1 MLESLRRG
9 VKGIFIKVLLGLLIV
24 AFAVWGVAD
33 VFRGYGQGALATVG
47 KTEISSDTFQQ
58 ALQVEISNLSR
69 QFGQRLSVE
78 QARAL
83 GIDQRVMSRLVGTAA
98 IDTHARELG
107 LYLSDADIAEAIRT
121 DPGFVGVGGV
131 FNRDA
136 FVEIL
141 RQNGLTEQRYFAERR
156 ADEIRQQITGTLTAG
171 SVPPNVMID
180 TLHRFRGETRT
191 IAMLTLDPAVSGK
204 VAEPDEAK
212 LKAYYEQNKRQFV
225 APEYRKVPLILLT
238 EAEVRKRVDVSEA
251 DMKALYEQEKDT
263 FATPE
268 QRKIQQLS
276 FPDRAAA
283 DKALAD
289 LKAAASFEEGLKA
302 LGIKDADIELGT
314 LAKRDMIDPQ
324 IADATFK
331 LEKDKFS
338 DVIQGTFSPV
348 IVRVTE
354 ITPGKQSTFDE
365 VKDRLRDRLAG
376 ERVGRELQELHDKV
390 DDARAGGGSLKEI
403 ADKLKVPF
411 LEIEATDKQ
420 ARTPDGKPALEHPD
434 AVKILASAFVGGGG
448 LDREAVELNSG
459 GYAWVDVAGV
469 TAERQKPY
477 EEVQEAVKTAWIE
490 AEQRTA
496 LNTAAQAIVDRV
508 NKGAS
513 LEDIAKE
520 LNLEVKLA
528 QPVTRSQQTDGLARA
543 AVQRAF
549 TLARGSAAAVES
561 GDGKSRT
568 IIVVRAVVDPPPA
581 TAEERDALRKELER
595 QLQSDTIGAYVN
607 ALQTRLGFTVN
618 QTVYRR
624 ALGLEAQQ

>member
-477 EEVQEAVKTAWIE
+477 EEVQEAVKTAWTE